1 MGAGTS
7 IGIWSL
13 IAGIFLIIFG
23 GLLCL
28 TLIGAIIGIPMIL
41 AGFAIIGGGAAAGGA
56 VGIGRMVSKNQKD
69 VRVEQR
75 EELKLKAELISKGL
89 CTKCGASTVPEDN
102 FCKECGNVL
111 RQGQVIQGEI
121 TGKKLDHGHGG

>member
-23 GLLCL
+23 GILCL
-28 TLIGAIIGIPMIL
+28 TLIGAIIGIPMIIS
-41 AGFAIIGGGAAAGGA
+41 GFAMIGGGAAAGGA
-56 VGIGRMVSKNQKD
+56 VGIGRMVSKSQKEA
-69 VRVEQR
+69 RAEQR

-89 CTKCGASTVPEDN
+89 CTKCGAPILPKDN

-111 RQGQVIQGEI
+111 RKGEVIQGQI
-121 TGKKLDHGHGG
+121 SAKK